1 MGLRVDAAR
10 FWCAYV
16 VGEFDDGLPGR
27 HSVMEKSPAGISD
40 GADLPGAGHFMLFAD
55 LWMLMN
61 WMLIAWMLD
70 TKPYPDLTA
79 RFTGGATG
87 Y

>member
-1 MGLRVDAAR
+1 
-10 FWCAYV
+10 
-16 VGEFDDGLPGR
+16 
-27 HSVMEKSPAGISD
+27 MEKSPAGISD
-40 GADLPGAGHFMLFAD
+40 GADLPGAGHFVLFAD
-55 LWMLMN
+55 LWMLIH

-79 RFTGGATG
+79 RFTGGATD